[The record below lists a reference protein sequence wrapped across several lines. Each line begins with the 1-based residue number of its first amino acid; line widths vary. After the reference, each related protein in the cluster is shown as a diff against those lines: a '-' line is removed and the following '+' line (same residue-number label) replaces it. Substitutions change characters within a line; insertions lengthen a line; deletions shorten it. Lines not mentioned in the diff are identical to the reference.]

1 MTSEE
6 KISQVVDCLI
16 ELRYFTTII
25 EKNFKKDL
33 KDNNISVC
41 EFLYL
46 LLLDK
51 DNYTMSELSSL
62 AKVDKSLTTR
72 VIKDLEKKNFIYRD
86 TTNLSARKYKI
97 KLTDIGKDKIK
108 AIHSIIL
115 KSRKHFIDGFTEK
128 ELKVIEEAFIILR
141 NKGVEIKNTER
152 KKYVTT
158 EKNNKK
164 ISSW

>member
-33 KDNNISVC
+33 KDNNINIC

-46 LLLDK
+46 LLLDQ

-72 VIKDLEKKNFIYRD
+72 VIKDLEKKNYIYRD

-108 AIHSIIL
+108 TIHSIIL
-115 KSRKHFIDGFTEK
+115 KARKHFIDGFTEK

-141 NKGVEIKNTER
+141 NKGVEIKNAER

-158 EKNNKK
+158 KKNNKK